1 MSCSLSIYNVWWL
14 EYAHLGKTVLKCLRI
29 TLPLVFRLFIY
40 KCFFCCSVAKS
51 CPTLR
56 DPIDCLC
63 PLNWWCH
70 PTISSSVA
78 SFSSC
83 PQSFPASRSFPMSQL
98 FASGGKRIGASA
110 SVLPKSIQGWFRLRL
125 SGCFPGDSHES
136 SPALQFKSISSSA
149 LCFFYGPA
157 LTSVHDNWKSHSLD
171 YYGPLSAEWCLCF
184 LHLHKT
190 CYTSWEIS

>member
-1 MSCSLSIYNVWWL
+1 M
-14 EYAHLGKTVLKCLRI
+14 
-29 TLPLVFRLFIY
+29 
-40 KCFFCCSVAKS
+40 FFCCSVAKS

-63 PLNWWCH
+63 PLSWWCH

-125 SGCFPGDSHES
+125 SGLISLLSRGFSWVFS
-136 SPALQFKSISSSA
+136 STAIQKHQFFST
-149 LCFFYGPA
+149 LLFFYGPA

-171 YYGPLSAEWCLCF
+171 YYRPLSAEWCLCF